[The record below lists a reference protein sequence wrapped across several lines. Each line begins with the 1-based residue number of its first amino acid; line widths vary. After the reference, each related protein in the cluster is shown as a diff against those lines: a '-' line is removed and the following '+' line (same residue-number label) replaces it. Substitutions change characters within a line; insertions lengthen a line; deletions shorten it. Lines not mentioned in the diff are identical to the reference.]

1 MRISVDIGFGYTK
14 AVSEAGREVTFPSVV
29 GRKFASS
36 LDGIFGGNQE
46 DYIVTLS
53 YPEKPDE
60 DAQTFYVGDA
70 AMTAGGN
77 RTWEE
82 EHAKNRNLD
91 ILISTAMALL
101 NEKNDEPVQL
111 AVGLPMSV
119 YVAQQNELKKRLT
132 GLAINVAIGKK
143 TKELQV
149 ESVFVFPQGA
159 GVYYAALHDIDG
171 SIKNIDLVNKQVA
184 VIDVGYRTTDFL
196 FMVKGKKGLMPRP
209 EPFSG
214 TEDVGMN
221 TAHQE
226 IQTAIMKPLRGQQAD
241 ILDIEKALLW
251 HNGMMPVKG
260 GEFDLKPYRKAAY
273 ESLAN
278 HITSLLK
285 RRWGDDIHTLS
296 AIIIGGGGGD
306 ALYSYF
312 EGGFPAATK
321 VEKPEYANAR
331 GYLAAQAIVMK
342 EMKGRG

>member
-36 LDGIFGGNQE
+36 LEGILGGNQE

-53 YPEKPDE
+53 YPDKPDE
-60 DAQTFYVGDA
+60 DAQSYYVGDA

-91 ILISTAMALL
+91 VLISTAMGLL
-101 NEKNDEPVQL
+101 NEKDDEPVQL

-119 YVAQQNELKKRLT
+119 FVAQQNEIKRRLT
-132 GLAINVAIGKK
+132 GLNITCVIGKK

-171 SIKNIDLVNKQVA
+171 GIKNMELVNKQVA

-196 FMVKGKKGLMPRP
+196 FMVKGKKGLIPRP

-214 TEDVGMN
+214 SEDIGMN
-221 TAHQE
+221 TAHTE
-226 IQTAIMKPLRGQQAD
+226 IQTATLKPLKGQQAD

-251 HNGMMPVKG
+251 HNGMMPIKG
-260 GEFDLKPYRKAAY
+260 GELDLKPYRAKAY
-273 ESLAN
+273 EALAN
-278 HITSLLK
+278 EISSRLK
-285 RRWGDDIHTLS
+285 RRWGDDINTLS

-306 ALYSYF
+306 ALYSHF
-312 EGGFPAATK
+312 ESSFPAAMK
-321 VEKPEYANAR
+321 IEKPEYANAR
-331 GYLAAQAIVMK
+331 GYLAAQALVMK